1 MKVDSNHVRVHE
13 PEMVSPVSKKWN
25 CREFVEAHGSWC
37 PKYWWSHRVKTTLF
51 QICCYHDFQ
60 TWTLLHSKCAT
71 PHDAIDVL
79 TSSIGGTTKLGRTND
94 YPHSVRGGPLYWLK
108 GILRYHYNFSN
119 SQNMRIGCWWELKNL
134 IRWGSYPANQDRVV
148 TNCETYWHDIRM
160 DDNPKAHNFL
170 WSMQT

>member
-1 MKVDSNHVRVHE
+1 MNLEWVI
-13 PEMVSPVSKKWN
+13 MVLEKWN
-25 CREFVEAHGSWC
+25 CQEFEETCGGGCLES
-37 PKYWWSHRVKTTLF
+37 WWSHWVRNALYH
-51 QICCYHDFQ
+51 IWCYHYFQ
-60 TWTLLHSKCAT
+60 TWTRLPSKCMT
-71 PHDAIDVL
+71 PLDAMNVL
-79 TSSIGGTTKLGRTND
+79 MSSIGETTKLGRTND

-134 IRWGSYPANQDRVV
+134 IRWGSYPVNQDRVV